1 MRSLKLHSFFLIL
14 ASLGV
19 PGTVAHAAVGAGE
32 FALTVSGRQIVAS
45 GLTSGGQLILL
56 GVQREP
62 IPGSARVGTWVEALT
77 DDDLDGSVIFDL
89 ERPAAR
95 KSAWAAMDLATG
107 TTATAV
113 GPGFHPDVERPGA
126 EAFEIDPVS
135 GEVLLRLER
144 EILQIIAVRPTA
156 GAWALRAYEGARGDI
171 DGANDGI
178 LRFSLGALEP
188 LLPEFGEYPGLSPS
202 DLIVAID
209 ERTLTIFLVRGS
221 NAPEAAR

>member
-1 MRSLKLHSFFLIL
+1 MKLWSLVLFL
-14 ASLGV
+14 ASLV
-19 PGTVAHAAVGAGE
+19 LPGAIASAAGGPE
-32 FALTVSGRQIVAS
+32 EIALTISGRQIVAS

-62 IPGSARVGTWVEALT
+62 IPGSARVGSWVEALT
-77 DDDLDGSVIFDL
+77 DDDLDGSVTFDL
-89 ERPAAR
+89 ERPAPR

-135 GEVLLRLER
+135 GEVLFRLER
-144 EILQIIAVRPTA
+144 EILQIIAVRPTV
-156 GAWALRAYEGARGDI
+156 GAWALRAYDGARGDV
-171 DGANDGI
+171 DGENDGV
-178 LRFSLGALEP
+178 LRFSLSALEP
-188 LLPEFGEYPGLSPS
+188 LLPEFGEYPGLSRN

-221 NAPEAAR
+221 NAPEAAK